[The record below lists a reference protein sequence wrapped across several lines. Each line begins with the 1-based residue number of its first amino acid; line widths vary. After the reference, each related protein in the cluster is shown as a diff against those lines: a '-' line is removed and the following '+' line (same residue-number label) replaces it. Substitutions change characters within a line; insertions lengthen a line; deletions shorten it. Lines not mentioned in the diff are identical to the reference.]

1 MPQGKHVRGAS
12 SKQERQYEHIK
23 KSAQKSGRY
32 GKRAKE
38 VAARTV
44 NKMKSEGKTGG
55 GKKSSSSSSKKS
67 SSSSSHKK
75 SSSHKSSGRSSSK
88 S

>member
-1 MPQGKHVRGAS
+1 MPGKKHLRGAS
-12 SKQERQYEHIK
+12 AKEQREYEHIK

-44 NKMKSEGKTGG
+44 MKQRRR
-55 GKKSSSSSSKKS
+55 KKS
-67 SSSSSHKK
+67 HKRK
-75 SSSHKSSGRSSSK
+75 
-88 S
+88 